1 MQTAEQLFNDNVRYA
16 KALIKRRPIGTAGRW
31 RWELVN
37 PDKVIEELQK
47 HGVDITVRTLQR
59 WVKDGL
65 LPEPKRGTHGRGTG
79 SWADYPDETIPEA
92 LTVSILKDVYRLKHS
107 EIAEARKAYKERKLA
122 PYAATWGAMLRL
134 IKDEGYESAKRG
146 GPLGFEF
153 YRQAEEY
160 LYGEQGEELRWQLSF
175 IREFLRLH
183 KTIKK
188 NETMIEEKLKT
199 GEITGDMPLSEAL
212 EILESMKPN
221 DS

>member
-1 MQTAEQLFNDNVRYA
+1 
-16 KALIKRRPIGTAGRW
+16 
-31 RWELVN
+31 
-37 PDKVIEELQK
+37 
-47 HGVDITVRTLQR
+47 
-59 WVKDGL
+59 
-65 LPEPKRGTHGRGTG
+65 
-79 SWADYPDETIPEA
+79 
-92 LTVSILKDVYRLKHS
+92 
-107 EIAEARKAYKERKLA
+107 
-122 PYAATWGAMLRL
+122 MLRL

-160 LYGEQGEELRWQLSF
+160 LYGEQGEELPAQLSF

-212 EILESMKPN
+212 KILESMKPN